1 MVTFTV
7 PKMLRPYFL
16 HHRELLGK
24 LSRAAWET
32 VRDLMK
38 DAVDEKGFRTA
49 MVASVHSAG
58 DFLGWHPHIHALVPR
73 GGWLANGEWMPVP
86 YLNASS
92 RREAVSSQG
101 LGLFEK
107 RGSHQ

>member
-32 VRDLMK
+32 VRDLMVEAAG
-38 DAVDEKGFRTA
+38 DAGLRPA
-49 MVASVHSAG
+49 MVVSVHTAS
-58 DFLGWHPHIHALVPR
+58 DCLGWHPHAHALVPR
-73 GGWLANGEWMPVP
+73 GTGAE
-86 YLNASS
+86 ASS
-92 RREAVSSQG
+92 DSILWRVLVGGEGSRQS
-101 LGLFEK
+101 
-107 RGSHQ
+107 RGTELAGW